1 MKVKAVAF
9 KEVLQTIAL
18 AWLSISRRNKKRPSS
33 TIIVIALQ
41 KGVNKNIWVS
51 FAL

>member
-18 AWLSISRRNKKRPSS
+18 AWLSISRRNKKHTFVYDYRYCS
-33 TIIVIALQ
+33 T
-41 KGVNKNIWVS
+41 KGCQ
-51 FAL
+51 